1 MSVIEKNILAQA
13 KRFGEPI
20 PDRIKN
26 RPRLRF
32 ELAFFLDA
40 FYELDTDRNVSVSFG
55 PIPWSSLHNYA
66 VANELVGEEYYDFMY
81 LVRAIDSAYIKHMRE
96 KSNHGESA

>member
-1 MSVIEKNILAQA
+1 MSVIEQNIVKQA

-20 PDRIKN
+20 PDRIRN

-32 ELAFFLDA
+32 ELIFFLDA

-55 PIPWSSLHNYA
+55 PIPWSSLNNYA
-66 VANELVGEEYYDFMY
+66 LAHEISGEDYHDFMY
-81 LVRAIDSAYIKHMRE
+81 LVRAVDTAYIKHMRE
-96 KSNHGESA
+96 KSGNGESA

>member
-1 MSVIEKNILAQA
+1 MSAIEKNIVAQA

-26 RPRLRF
+26 KPRLRY

-40 FYELDTDRNVSVSFG
+40 FYELDTDRNMSVSFG
-55 PIPWSSLHNYA
+55 PIPWSSLNNYA
-66 VANELVGEEYYDFMY
+66 VAHEITGEDYHDFMY
-81 LVRAIDSAYIKHMRE
+81 LVRAVDSAYIKHMRE
-96 KSNHGESA
+96 KTQHGDAS